1 MKDEHG
7 AITGYTHENEMV
19 LNGRETSELAKQGI
33 TKRSQI
39 IDMAKSDM
47 SVNSSG
53 LLVAQTNNNAALEQ
67 KLDGVI
73 KAIKNQ
79 KMESNLYMDGSYI
92 TEQVKSDKRKDTLKR
107 KANRFL

>member
-1 MKDEHG
+1 RQEIKDLVTIADRG
-7 AITGYTHENEMV
+7 TMV
-19 LNGRETSELAKQGI
+19 
-33 TKRSQI
+33 
-39 IDMAKSDM
+39 
-47 SVNSSG
+47 VNPSG
-53 LLVAQTNNNAALEQ
+53 LLVTQSNNNAALEH

-92 TEQVKSDKRKDTLKR
+92 TEQRISDKRKETQYR